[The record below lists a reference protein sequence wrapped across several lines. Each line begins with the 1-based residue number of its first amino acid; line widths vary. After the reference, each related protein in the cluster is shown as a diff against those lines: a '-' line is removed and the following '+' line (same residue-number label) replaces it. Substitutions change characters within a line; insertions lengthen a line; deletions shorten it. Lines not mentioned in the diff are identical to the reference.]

1 MLEAAHERRRC
12 RDRET
17 NEVITEVALDDLWVI
32 HGSFAGEINNAP
44 RRPWMKLDCIWK
56 TADLNVARMTLGGR
70 RRPPPR
76 RRREGQG
83 GTSTGCRRAPLG
95 PRSRSVLAS
104 PAPAKNT
111 TEERKKDATD
121 AQDVGGQRRGT
132 SVGHRSA
139 PPRRTIPPSLVS
151 LLATPAPPPLSIP
164 YGQHG
169 VRDWIQLRGGC
180 PSAREE
186 RQHWTVGAPREHSV
200 SVPAQPIDATTGPSP
215 RARPRWPTPQSC
227 PPLGQPA
234 LSHVSHAF
242 RRGCQ
247 QELSVLT

>member
-1 MLEAAHERRRC
+1 MTLDWLYVLRVLEAAHERRRC

-17 NEVITEVALDDLWVI
+17 NEVITEVALDDLWVN

-44 RRPWMKLDCIWK
+44 RHPWMKLDCIWK
-56 TADLNVARMTLGGR
+56 TADLDVARMTLGGR

-121 AQDVGGQRRGT
+121 AQDVGGPATRHVRRAQ
-132 SVGHRSA
+132 VGAA
-139 PPRRTIPPSLVS
+139 PPHH
-151 LLATPAPPPLSIP
+151 PPLACLPPRHS
-164 YGQHG
+164 
-169 VRDWIQLRGGC
+169 R
-180 PSAREE
+180 PSASFNPVRTA
-186 RQHWTVGAPREHSV
+186 RGKGLDPTTWRL
-200 SVPAQPIDATTGPSP
+200 PIGEGEASTLDGRRAT
-215 RARPRWPTPQSC
+215 
-227 PPLGQPA
+227 
-234 LSHVSHAF
+234 
-242 RRGCQ
+242 
-247 QELSVLT
+247 